1 MALVG
6 AESVEAGAVVANVGI
21 ALAFVNVDTRITAGC
36 QSVAAAADALERAL
50 EVVTFAVVAN
60 TGPIATLVNISAISA
75 GDAEFV
81 AIWTSAFEASWSVDT
96 LGVSTARTG

>member
-36 QSVAAAADALERAL
+36 QSVAAAADALERTL
-50 EVVTFAVVAN
+50 EIVTLAVVAN
-60 TGPIATLVNISAISA
+60 TGPIATLVNICSKSK
-75 GDAEFV
+75 FN
-81 AIWTSAFEASWSVDT
+81 FKN
-96 LGVSTARTG
+96 